1 MSKEL
6 SRTKSGK
13 IHIYDLVGLSP
24 SVLQDGLKVMH
35 SLYDYHSTAHSCTII
50 EHAHILP
57 DADVVFLTDPAIAH
71 RIERILRKHAKRRF
85 AIVVIATPEEMAD
98 LPDPTELLDSHII
111 DILETPISH
120 RQFAVMLRRM
130 QFFFKDRDKFDVM
143 KRQLIE
149 QRDELHKL
157 NDIGIALSS
166 ERDVTKLLEMI
177 LSICMEITGAD
188 AGSVYVVEDKP
199 GVAADPAN
207 YFANKQLRFRHTKN
221 SSKRIPFRNLP
232 CRLAQ
237 QHCRVPPRS
246 RECRSTFPDVYE
258 IPPHATYSFN
268 RGFDMTSGYRT
279 KSMLTVPMLNRNK
292 ETIGAIQLLNKK
304 TDPNALL
311 TNEEATAKYVIP
323 FDKNDEDFIYSLAS
337 QAAVALENQMLFEAH
352 RKLLEAFIRLIA
364 EAIDRKSPYTGG
376 HCNRVPVLTE
386 MLAKAACESQEEPF
400 RDFNLNEE
408 QWYELH
414 IAAWLHDCGKIVT
427 PVNIMDKATKLE
439 KIYDRIETVKT
450 RFEILRRDLAL
461 EYQRA
466 LHALNGKSPEQL
478 EAEFKQKLAELDDE
492 QKFIER
498 VNIGGEYLDDESI
511 ERIKRIGRRKLM
523 INGEEVCLLTDEE
536 VYNLSIRRG
545 TLTAEERKIINDH
558 IVITI
563 EMLEKLPFP
572 RSLMRV
578 PEYAGGH
585 HEKMDG
591 TGYPRGLTREQMS
604 IPARIMAIAD
614 VFEALTATDRPYK
627 RGKTLSEAMAIM
639 GKMKEDNHLDPDLF
653 NLFVKSG
660 VYREYAKMY
669 MSPELIDEVDEE
681 SLIRD
686 STPSKKTGLKRQHR
700 LWLLQAHHDG
710 VGGLLASGNKTLKT

>member
-221 SSKRIPFRNLP
+221 SSS
-232 CRLAQ
+232 A
-237 QHCRVPPRS
+237 
-246 RECRSTFPDVYE
+246 FPSGIY
-258 IPPHATYSFN
+258 HA
-268 RGFDMTSGYRT
+268 D
-279 KSMLTVPMLNRNK
+279 
-292 ETIGAIQLLNKK
+292 
-304 TDPNALL
+304 
-311 TNEEATAKYVIP
+311 
-323 FDKNDEDFIYSLAS
+323 
-337 QAAVALENQMLFEAH
+337 
-352 RKLLEAFIRLIA
+352 
-364 EAIDRKSPYTGG
+364 
-376 HCNRVPVLTE
+376 
-386 MLAKAACESQEEPF
+386 
-400 RDFNLNEE
+400 
-408 QWYELH
+408 
-414 IAAWLHDCGKIVT
+414 
-427 PVNIMDKATKLE
+427 
-439 KIYDRIETVKT
+439 
-450 RFEILRRDLAL
+450 
-461 EYQRA
+461 
-466 LHALNGKSPEQL
+466 
-478 EAEFKQKLAELDDE
+478 
-492 QKFIER
+492 
-498 VNIGGEYLDDESI
+498 
-511 ERIKRIGRRKLM
+511 
-523 INGEEVCLLTDEE
+523 
-536 VYNLSIRRG
+536 
-545 TLTAEERKIINDH
+545 
-558 IVITI
+558 
-563 EMLEKLPFP
+563 
-572 RSLMRV
+572 
-578 PEYAGGH
+578 
-585 HEKMDG
+585 
-591 TGYPRGLTREQMS
+591 
-604 IPARIMAIAD
+604 
-614 VFEALTATDRPYK
+614 
-627 RGKTLSEAMAIM
+627 
-639 GKMKEDNHLDPDLF
+639 
-653 NLFVKSG
+653 
-660 VYREYAKMY
+660 
-669 MSPELIDEVDEE
+669 
-681 SLIRD
+681 
-686 STPSKKTGLKRQHR
+686 
-700 LWLLQAHHDG
+700 
-710 VGGLLASGNKTLKT
+710 

>member
-1 MSKEL
+1 MSNEL
-6 SRTKSGK
+6 SCRESGK

-24 SVLQDGLKVMH
+24 SVLQDGLKAMH
-35 SLYDYHSTAHSCTII
+35 SFYDYHSTAHSCTII
-50 EHAHILP
+50 EHAHTLP
-57 DADVVFLTDPAIAH
+57 DADVVFLTDPAVAH
-71 RIERILRKHAKRRF
+71 RIERILRKHAKRKF
-85 AIVVIATPEEMAD
+85 AIVVIASSEELAD
-98 LPDPTELLDSHII
+98 LQDPTELLNSHII
-111 DILETPISH
+111 DILEAPISH
-120 RQFAVMLRRM
+120 RQFAITLRRL
-130 QFFFKDRDKFDVM
+130 QFFFKERNKLDIL

-149 QRDELHKL
+149 QRNELQKL

-221 SSKRIPFRNLP
+221 SSKPVPFKEFTMPISNSSIVGAATLSG
-232 CRLAQ
+232 
-237 QHCRVPPRS
+237 VPLNI
-246 RECRSTFPDVYE
+246 PDVYE
-258 IPPHATYSFN
+258 IPPDATYSFN
-268 RGFDMTSGYRT
+268 RGFDVASGYRT

-292 ETIGAIQLLNKK
+292 ETIGAVQLLNKK
-304 TDPNALL
+304 RDPNVLL
-311 TNEEATAKYVIP
+311 TDEETTAKYVIP
-323 FDKNDEDFIYSLAS
+323 FDKSDEDFIYSLAS
-337 QAAVALENQMLFEAH
+337 QAAIALENQILFEAH

-364 EAIDRKSPYTGG
+364 EAIDKKSPYTGG

-400 RDFNLNEE
+400 KDFNLNDE

-439 KIYDRIETVKT
+439 KIYDRIETIKT

-466 LHALNGKSPEQL
+466 LHAPNGKSPEQL

-492 QKFIER
+492 QKFIEK
-498 VNIGGEYLDDESI
+498 VNIGSEYLDDESI
-511 ERIKRIGRRKLM
+511 ERIKRISTRKLV
-523 INGEEVCLLTDEE
+523 INGEEVPLLNDDE
-536 VYNLSIRRG
+536 VYNLSVRRG
-545 TLTAEERKIINDH
+545 TLTPEERKIINDH
-558 IVITI
+558 IVVTI

-572 RSLMRV
+572 RNLMRV

-604 IPARIMAIAD
+604 IPARIIAIAD

-627 RGKTLSEAMAIM
+627 RSKTLSEVMAIM

-681 SLIRD
+681 SLIRIQPRARKPAEETV
-686 STPSKKTGLKRQHR
+686 SLMTME
-700 LWLLQAHHDG
+700 AHHDA
-710 VGGLLASGNKTLKT
+710 VGTPSA

>member
-1 MSKEL
+1 MLLPMSKVL
-6 SRTKSGK
+6 SHTKSEK
-13 IHIYDLVGLSP
+13 LQIYDLVGLSAGII
-24 SVLQDGLKVMH
+24 QEGLKVMH
-35 SLYDYHSTAHSCTII
+35 TIYDYHSTAHSCTIV

-57 DADVVFLTDPAIAH
+57 DADVVFLTDPATAH

-85 AIVVIATPEEMAD
+85 AIVVIATPEEIAD
-98 LPDPTELLDSHII
+98 LSDPTELLNSHII
-111 DILETPISH
+111 DVLETPISH
-120 RQFAVMLRRM
+120 KQFAVMLRRV
-130 QFFFKDRDKFDVM
+130 QFFFNNRDKFDM
-143 KRQLIE
+143 LKRQLIE

-199 GVAADPAN
+199 GVSADPAN

-221 SSKRIPFRNLP
+221 SSKRIPFKEFTMPISNSSIVGAATLSG
-232 CRLAQ
+232 
-237 QHCRVPPRS
+237 VPLNI
-246 RECRSTFPDVYE
+246 PDVYE

-268 RGFDMTSGYRT
+268 RDFDMTSGYRT

-304 TDPNALL
+304 KEPNVLL

-323 FDKNDEDFIYSLAS
+323 FDKSDEDFIYSLAS
-337 QAAVALENQMLFEAH
+337 QAAVALENQILFEAH
-352 RKLLEAFIRLIA
+352 RKLLDAFIRLIA
-364 EAIDRKSPYTGG
+364 EAIDKKSPYTGG

-386 MLAKAACESQEEPF
+386 MLAKAACESQDEPF
-400 RDFNLNEE
+400 KDFNLNDE

-427 PVNIMDKATKLE
+427 PVNVMDKATKLE
-439 KIYDRIETVKT
+439 KIYDRIETIKT

-461 EYQRA
+461 DYQRA
-466 LHALNGKSPEQL
+466 LNTLNGKSPEQL

-492 QKFIER
+492 QKFIEK

-511 ERIKRIGRRKLM
+511 ERIKRISTRKLV
-523 INGEEVCLLTDEE
+523 INGEEVRLLNDEE

-558 IVITI
+558 ISITI

-614 VFEALTATDRPYK
+614 VFEALTAVDRPYK

-639 GKMKEDNHLDPDLF
+639 GKMKEENHLDPDLF
-653 NLFVKSG
+653 DLFVKSG

-669 MSPELIDEVDEE
+669 MNPELIDEVDEE
-681 SLIRD
+681 SLIRIQPRARKSAD
-686 STPSKKTGLKRQHR
+686 MTVPLIAMESTS
-700 LWLLQAHHDG
+700 
-710 VGGLLASGNKTLKT
+710 